1 VLRLKIRQKEILES
15 NTKPNFRTYSC
26 LMIDCARGGRYSD
39 CNPEKC
45 IKEIKTWR
53 RQRQNLINGR
63 IFHEKHISKI
73 NKLLAGLIRIIFTV
87 RLHCQCNIDGDNV
100 MLVTFC

>member
-1 VLRLKIRQKEILES
+1 
-15 NTKPNFRTYSC
+15 
-26 LMIDCARGGRYSD
+26 MIDCTKGDRYSD

-63 IFHEKHISKI
+63 IFHEKHLAKI
-73 NKLLAGLIRIIFTV
+73 NKLLAGQDSSTYSIHIGGIT
-87 RLHCQCNIDGDNV
+87 IW
-100 MLVTFC
+100 

>member
-1 VLRLKIRQKEILES
+1 MFKDLSKEILES

-73 NKLLAGLIRIIFTV
+73 NKLLAGLDSN
-87 RLHCQCNIDGDNV
+87 NIHSDTYHYSRV
-100 MLVTFC
+100 MFDL

>member
-1 VLRLKIRQKEILES
+1 
-15 NTKPNFRTYSC
+15 
-26 LMIDCARGGRYSD
+26 MIDCTKGDRYSD

-63 IFHEKHISKI
+63 IFHEKHLAKI
-73 NKLLAGLIRIIFTV
+73 NKLLAG
-87 RLHCQCNIDGDNV
+87 
-100 MLVTFC
+100 